1 MLFHQEF
8 LSHQQVIF
16 LYHMIKSQYM
26 SENTKNKIYQDV
38 RRSIIM
44 GQHKTGTRL
53 NIEDIASHHQTS
65 VTPVRD
71 ALQML
76 SQEGLVTIKPRAGY
90 FITRITLK
98 ELRDMFELRNI
109 LEIAAIERS
118 AQQISDDQIAQLR
131 KIHAGYTGD
140 DDESYDRY
148 TDENRRFHCLLA
160 EASGNQ
166 EIAHLI
172 GNLMDRLAR
181 FMVLRHAGKTMEAS
195 HTRILKALEKHDHE
209 AARQAL
215 VDDIEGTQ
223 QAALDKIIQTE
234 AATWHLEI

>member
-1 MLFHQEF
+1 
-8 LSHQQVIF
+8 
-16 LYHMIKSQYM
+16 MIKSSQM
-26 SENTKNKIYQDV
+26 SPNSKTKIYQDV

-44 GQHKTGTRL
+44 GEFKTGARL
-53 NIEDIASHHQTS
+53 NIEKIAESYHTS

-90 FITRITLK
+90 FVTRITLK

-109 LEIAAIERS
+109 LEQVAIEHSVKRITEE
-118 AQQISDDQIAQLR
+118 QIEELS
-131 KIHAGYTGD
+131 KIHAGYAGD
-140 DDESYDRY
+140 DDASYDRY

-166 EIAHLI
+166 ELANLVGH
-172 GNLMDRLAR
+172 LMDRLAR
-181 FMVLRHAGKTMEAS
+181 FMVLRHAGRTMEDS
-195 HTRILKALEKHDHE
+195 HQRILAALRKRDPA

-215 VDDIEGTQ
+215 MDDIEGTQ
-223 QAALDKIIQTE
+223 QAALDKIIQSE
-234 AATWHLEI
+234 AAAWHLEI

>member
-1 MLFHQEF
+1 MT
-8 LSHQQVIF
+8 F
-16 LYHMIKSQYM
+16 LYHMIKSHYM
-26 SENTKNKIYQDV
+26 PENTKNKIYQEV

-53 NIEDIASHHQTS
+53 NIEDIAKRYQTS

-109 LEIAAIERS
+109 LELAAIERS
-118 AQQISDDQIAQLR
+118 ALQISDDQIAQLR

-140 DDESYDRY
+140 DEESYDRY

-166 EIAHLI
+166 ELTQLI
-172 GNLMDRLAR
+172 GHLMDRLAR
-181 FMVLRHAGKTMEAS
+181 FMVLRHAGKTMEMS
-195 HTRILKALEKHDHE
+195 HNRILDALEQHDRD
-209 AARQAL
+209 AARIAL
-215 VDDIEGTQ
+215 IEDIEGTQ
-223 QAALDKIIQTE
+223 QAALDKIFQTE

>member
-1 MLFHQEF
+1 
-8 LSHQQVIF
+8 
-16 LYHMIKSQYM
+16 M
-26 SENTKNKIYQDV
+26 SENTKNKIYQEV

-53 NIEDIASHHQTS
+53 NIEEIAKRHQTS

-76 SQEGLVTIKPRAGY
+76 SQEGLVTIRPRAGY

-109 LEIAAIERS
+109 LELAAIERS
-118 AQQISDDQIAQLR
+118 VEQISEEQIAQLR

-140 DDESYDRY
+140 DDESYERY
-148 TDENRRFHCLLA
+148 TDENQRFHCLLA

-166 EIAHLI
+166 ELAQLI
-172 GNLMDRLAR
+172 GHLMDRLAR

-195 HTRILKALEKHDHE
+195 HTRILEALEQRDRD

-215 VDDIEGTQ
+215 IEDIEGTQ